1 MLFYEYIYIY
11 WVYAKFVILLLPNL
25 FRIGNWKASRVY
37 EECFDVNQREF
48 DSCKK
53 IPERL
58 LTCPFLSEIF
68 NYAICVKYL
77 LEIYRDVQGSRFTK
91 GRNFCLRCRHKRRP
105 CHQICVCLNCV
116 LLKVI
121 TTHVNVDIHIN
132 FFVVYVWNSSKIYA
146 KT

>member
-1 MLFYEYIYIY
+1 MLFSEYIYIH
-11 WVYAKFVILLLPNL
+11 AQFVILLLPNL

-37 EECFDVNQREF
+37 EECFDDVNQWEF

-58 LTCPFLSEIF
+58 FTCPFLSEIF
-68 NYAICVKYL
+68 NYAISQ
-77 LEIYRDVQGSRFTK
+77 ISIRDIQRCTGPGSRFTK
-91 GRNFCLRCRHKRRP
+91 GRNFGLRCRHKRRP

-121 TTHVNVDIHIN
+121 TTHVNVDIHID